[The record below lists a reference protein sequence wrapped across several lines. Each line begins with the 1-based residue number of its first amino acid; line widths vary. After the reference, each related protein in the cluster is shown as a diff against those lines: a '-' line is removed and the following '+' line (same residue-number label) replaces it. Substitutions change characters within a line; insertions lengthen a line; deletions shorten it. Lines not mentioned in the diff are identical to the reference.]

1 MEQYKH
7 LGFPTEYEKA
17 LERVNAIDPIKYAK
31 TRNFINGQITYLSPY
46 ISRGVISTK
55 QVMEKIIE
63 KQYPYPAIEKI
74 IQELAWR
81 EFFQRV
87 WQTKLEQIWDDLK
100 QDQQEVVHHQM
111 ITSIQKANT
120 GIESIDFAINGLYE
134 KGYMHNHSR
143 MYLASIA
150 CNIGK
155 AHWIESSRWM
165 YYHLLDGDIASN
177 NCSWQWVAGAFSSK
191 KYYCNQENVNKY
203 TFSKQQ
209 NTFLDKPYEQL
220 VDLPIPDAL
229 QETTVLDLTTN
240 LPKFNTPNIDT
251 ELPTLIYNSYN
262 LDPIWRKL
270 EKVNRVL
277 LLEPS
282 HFNQYPVSD
291 KVIEFIID
299 LSKNIEGI
307 QVYTG
312 EIADIEN
319 LYKTNNTWEN
329 QKIIS
334 KEHPAFAYYP
344 GIKDQRDWM
353 FPEVNGYY
361 PSFFGFWKK
370 AVRSFR
376 KLLISHLFII
386 LHL

>member
-1 MEQYKH
+1 MEKYKH
-7 LGFPTEYEKA
+7 LSFPTEYEKII
-17 LERVNAIDPIKYAK
+17 ERVNAIDPIKYAK

-46 ISRGVISTK
+46 ITRGVISTK
-55 QVMEKIIE
+55 QVMEKILE

-81 EFFQRV
+81 EYFQRV
-87 WQTKLEQIWDDLK
+87 WQTKGAQIWENLK
-100 QDQQEVVHHQM
+100 QDQQEVLHHQM
-111 ITSIQKANT
+111 ISSIQKANT

-134 KGYMHNHSR
+134 NGYLHNHSR

-155 AHWIESSRWM
+155 AHWLEPSKWM

-240 LPKFNTPNIDT
+240 LPKSNTPNIDT

-282 HFNQYPVSD
+282 HFNRYPVSD

-319 LYKTNNTWEN
+319 LYKTNNSWEN

-370 AVRSFR
+370 AERSFR
-376 KLLISHLFII
+376 KLLK
-386 LHL
+386 

>member
-7 LGFPTEYEKA
+7 LCFPTEYEKII
-17 LERVNAIDPIKYAK
+17 ERVNTIDPIKYAK

-46 ISRGVISTK
+46 ITRGVISTK
-55 QVMEKIIE
+55 QVMDKILE
-63 KQYPYPAIEKI
+63 KQYPYPAMEKI

-87 WQTKLEQIWDDLK
+87 WQTKGEQIWEDLK
-100 QDQQEVVHHQM
+100 QDQQEVMHHQM
-111 ITSIQKANT
+111 ITSIQQAKT
-120 GIESIDFAINGLYE
+120 GIESIDFAINGLFE
-134 KGYMHNHSR
+134 KGYLHNHSR

-155 AHWIESSRWM
+155 AHWLEPSKWM

-191 KYYCNQENVNKY
+191 KYYCNQENINKY

-220 VDLPIPDAL
+220 VDMPIPNTL
-229 QETTVLDLTTN
+229 QETTVLDLKTN
-240 LPKFNTPNIDT
+240 LPKNTCPQINT

-262 LDPIWRKL
+262 LDPLWRKD
-270 EKVNRVL
+270 EKANRVL

-291 KVIEFIID
+291 KVIEFIFG
-299 LSKNIEGI
+299 LSKNIEGLQI
-307 QVYTG
+307 FTG
-312 EIADIEN
+312 EIEDIKN
-319 LYKTNNTWEN
+319 LYLADSLWDD

-334 KEHPAFAYYP
+334 KEHTAFTNYP
-344 GIKDQRDWM
+344 GIIEQRDWM
-353 FPEVNGYY
+353 FPEVTGYY
-361 PSFFGFWKK
+361 PSFFSFWKK
-370 AVRSFR
+370 AERSFR
-376 KLLISHLFII
+376 KLLK
-386 LHL
+386 

>member
-7 LGFPTEYEKA
+7 LSFPTEYEKA

-87 WQTKLEQIWDDLK
+87 WQSKGLQIWDDLK

-240 LPKFNTPNIDT
+240 LPKSNTPNIDT

-370 AVRSFR
+370 AERSFR
-376 KLLISHLFII
+376 KLLK
-386 LHL
+386 

>member
-7 LGFPTEYEKA
+7 LSFPTEYEKA

-87 WQTKLEQIWDDLK
+87 WQSKGLQIWDDLK

-220 VDLPIPDAL
+220 VDLPILDAL

-240 LPKFNTPNIDT
+240 LPKSNTPNIDT

-353 FPEVNGYY
+353 FPEVNGFH

-370 AVRSFR
+370 AERSFR
-376 KLLISHLFII
+376 KLLK
-386 LHL
+386 

>member
-1 MEQYKH
+1 MEKYKH
-7 LGFPTEYEKA
+7 LSFPTEYEKII
-17 LERVNAIDPIKYAK
+17 ERVNAIDPIKYAK

-46 ISRGVISTK
+46 ITRGVISTK
-55 QVMEKIIE
+55 QVMDNILE

-81 EFFQRV
+81 EYFQRV
-87 WQTKLEQIWDDLK
+87 WQTKGAQIWENLK

-111 ITSIQKANT
+111 ISSIQKANT

-134 KGYMHNHSR
+134 NGYLHNHSR

-155 AHWIESSRWM
+155 AHWLEPSKWM

-191 KYYCNQENVNKY
+191 KYYCNQENINKY

-220 VDLPIPDAL
+220 VDMPIPDAL
-229 QETTVLDLTTN
+229 KETTVLDLKTN
-240 LPKFNTPNIDT
+240 LPQTTSLKIDT
-251 ELPTLIYNSYN
+251 TIPTLIYNSYN

-291 KVIEFIID
+291 KVIEFIIG

-307 QVYTG
+307 QIFTG
-312 EIADIEN
+312 EIEEIKN
-319 LYKTNNTWEN
+319 IYKANNVWDD

-334 KEHPAFAYYP
+334 KEHPAFVYYP

-353 FPEVNGYY
+353 FPEVSGYY
-361 PSFFGFWKK
+361 PSFFSFWKK
-370 AVRSFR
+370 VERSFR
-376 KLLISHLFII
+376 KLLK
-386 LHL
+386 

>member
-7 LGFPTEYEKA
+7 LSFPIEYEKA

-87 WQTKLEQIWDDLK
+87 WQSKGLQIWDDLK
-100 QDQQEVVHHQM
+100 QDQQEVVHHKM

-240 LPKFNTPNIDT
+240 LPKSNTPNIDT

-262 LDPIWRKL
+262 LDPIWHKL

-353 FPEVNGYY
+353 FPEVNGFH

-370 AVRSFR
+370 AERSFR
-376 KLLISHLFII
+376 KLLK
-386 LHL
+386 

>member
-1 MEQYKH
+1 
-7 LGFPTEYEKA
+7 
-17 LERVNAIDPIKYAK
+17 
-31 TRNFINGQITYLSPY
+31 
-46 ISRGVISTK
+46 
-55 QVMEKIIE
+55 
-63 KQYPYPAIEKI
+63 
-74 IQELAWR
+74 
-81 EFFQRV
+81 
-87 WQTKLEQIWDDLK
+87 
-100 QDQQEVVHHQM
+100 
-111 ITSIQKANT
+111 
-120 GIESIDFAINGLYE
+120 
-134 KGYMHNHSR
+134 

-155 AHWIESSRWM
+155 AHWIESSKWM

-220 VDLPIPDAL
+220 VDMPIPDAL

-277 LLEPS
+277 LLESS
-282 HFNQYPVSD
+282 HFNQFPVSD

-370 AVRSFR
+370 AERSFR
-376 KLLISHLFII
+376 KLLK
-386 LHL
+386 

>member
-7 LGFPTEYEKA
+7 LSFPTEYEKII
-17 LERVNAIDPIKYAK
+17 ERVNAIDPIKYAR

-46 ISRGVISTK
+46 ITRGVISTK
-55 QVMEKIIE
+55 QVMDKILE

-81 EFFQRV
+81 EYFQRV
-87 WQTKLEQIWDDLK
+87 WQSKGLQIWDDLK

-134 KGYMHNHSR
+134 KGYMHNHCR

-155 AHWIESSRWM
+155 AHWLEPSKWM

-240 LPKFNTPNIDT
+240 LPKSNTPNIDT

-319 LYKTNNTWEN
+319 LYKTNNTWGN

-370 AVRSFR
+370 AERSFR
-376 KLLISHLFII
+376 KLLK
-386 LHL
+386 

>member
-7 LGFPTEYEKA
+7 LSFPTEYEKV

-87 WQTKLEQIWDDLK
+87 WQSKGLQIWDDLK

-220 VDLPIPDAL
+220 VDMPIPDAL

-240 LPKFNTPNIDT
+240 LPKSNTPNIDT

-353 FPEVNGYY
+353 FPEVNGFY

-370 AVRSFR
+370 AERSFR
-376 KLLISHLFII
+376 KLLK
-386 LHL
+386 

>member
-7 LGFPTEYEKA
+7 LSFPTEYENA

-87 WQTKLEQIWDDLK
+87 WQSKGLQIWDDLK

-240 LPKFNTPNIDT
+240 LPKSNTPNIDT

-370 AVRSFR
+370 AERSFR
-376 KLLISHLFII
+376 KLLK
-386 LHL
+386 

>member
-1 MEQYKH
+1 MEKYKH
-7 LGFPTEYEKA
+7 LSFPTEYEKII
-17 LERVNAIDPIKYAK
+17 ERVNAIDPIKYAK

-55 QVMEKIIE
+55 QVMDKILE

-81 EFFQRV
+81 EYFQRV
-87 WQTKLEQIWDDLK
+87 WQTKGEQIWEDLK

-111 ITSIQKANT
+111 ITSIQQAKT

-134 KGYMHNHSR
+134 KGYLHNHSR

-155 AHWIESSRWM
+155 AHWLEPSKWM

-191 KYYCNQENVNKY
+191 KYYCNQENINKY

-220 VDLPIPDAL
+220 VDMLTPNTL
-229 QETTVLDLTTN
+229 QETTVLDLKTN
-240 LPKFNTPNIDT
+240 LPKSNTPNIDT

-262 LDPIWRKL
+262 LDSVWRKL

-291 KVIEFIID
+291 KVIEFIIG

-307 QVYTG
+307 QIFTG
-312 EIADIEN
+312 EIEEIKKI
-319 LYKTNNTWEN
+319 YKANYEWDD

-334 KEHPAFAYYP
+334 KEHPAFVYYP
-344 GIKDQRDWM
+344 GMMDQRDWM
-353 FPEVNGYY
+353 FPEVIGYY
-361 PSFFGFWKK
+361 PSFFSYWKK
-370 AVRSFR
+370 AERSFR
-376 KLLISHLFII
+376 KLLK
-386 LHL
+386 

>member
-1 MEQYKH
+1 MEKYKH
-7 LGFPTEYEKA
+7 LSFPTEYEKV
-17 LERVNAIDPIKYAK
+17 LERVNNIDPIKYAR

-46 ISRGVISTK
+46 ITRGVISTK
-55 QVMEKIIE
+55 QVMDKILE
-63 KQYPYPAIEKI
+63 NQYPYPAIEKI

-87 WQTKLEQIWDDLK
+87 WQSKGLQIWDDLK

-203 TFSKQQ
+203 TFSRQQ

-240 LPKFNTPNIDT
+240 LPKSNTPNIDT

-291 KVIEFIID
+291 KVIEFIIG
-299 LSKNIEGI
+299 LSKNIEGVQI
-307 QVYTG
+307 CTG
-312 EIADIEN
+312 EIEVIKN
-319 LYKTNNTWEN
+319 IYKANNVWDD
-329 QKIIS
+329 QKVIS

-370 AVRSFR
+370 AERSFR
-376 KLLISHLFII
+376 KLLK
-386 LHL
+386 

>member
-7 LGFPTEYEKA
+7 LSFPTEYEKII
-17 LERVNAIDPIKYAK
+17 ERVAAIDPNKYAK

-46 ISRGVISTK
+46 ITRGVISTK
-55 QVMEKIIE
+55 QVMDKILE
-63 KQYPYPAIEKI
+63 KQYPYPAIEKF

-81 EFFQRV
+81 EYFQRV
-87 WQTKLEQIWDDLK
+87 WQTKGVQIWEDLK

-134 KGYMHNHSR
+134 KGYLHNHSR

-155 AHWIESSRWM
+155 AHWLEPSKWM

-191 KYYCNQENVNKY
+191 KYYCNQENINKY

-220 VDLPIPDAL
+220 VDMPIPDTL
-229 QETTVLDLTTN
+229 QEKTVLNLKTN
-240 LPKFNTPNIDT
+240 LPKTNTPNIDT
-251 ELPTLIYNSYN
+251 ELHTLIYNSYN

-282 HFNQYPVSD
+282 HFNQFPVSD
-291 KVIEFIID
+291 KVIEFIIG

-307 QVYTG
+307 QIYTG
-312 EIADIEN
+312 EIEDIKNIYKADN
-319 LYKTNNTWEN
+319 VWND

-334 KEHPAFAYYP
+334 KEHPAFIYYP
-344 GIKDQRDWM
+344 GKKDQRDWM
-353 FPEVNGYY
+353 FPEVSGYY
-361 PSFFGFWKK
+361 PSFFSYWKK
-370 AVRSFR
+370 AEQSFR
-376 KLLISHLFII
+376 KLLK
-386 LHL
+386 

>member
-7 LGFPTEYEKA
+7 LSFPTEYEKA

-203 TFSKQQ
+203 TVSKQQ

-240 LPKFNTPNIDT
+240 LPKSNTPNIDT

-262 LDPIWRKL
+262 LDPIWHKL

-353 FPEVNGYY
+353 FPEVNGFH

-370 AVRSFR
+370 AERSFR
-376 KLLISHLFII
+376 KLLK
-386 LHL
+386 

>member
-7 LGFPTEYEKA
+7 LSFPTEYEKA

-87 WQTKLEQIWDDLK
+87 WQSKGLQIWDDLK

-134 KGYMHNHSR
+134 KSYMHNHSR

-240 LPKFNTPNIDT
+240 LPKSNTPNIDT

-370 AVRSFR
+370 AERSFR
-376 KLLISHLFII
+376 KLLK
-386 LHL
+386 

>member
-7 LGFPTEYEKA
+7 LSFPTEYEKV
-17 LERVNAIDPIKYAK
+17 LERVNAIDPIKYAR

-46 ISRGVISTK
+46 ITRGVISTK
-55 QVMEKIIE
+55 QVMDKILE

-87 WQTKLEQIWDDLK
+87 WQTKGEQIWEDLK
-100 QDQQEVVHHQM
+100 QDQQEVVHHHM
-111 ITSIQKANT
+111 ISSIQKANT

-155 AHWIESSRWM
+155 AHWVESSKWM

-191 KYYCNQENVNKY
+191 KYYCNQENINKY

-220 VDLPIPDAL
+220 VDMPIPDTL
-229 QETTVLDLTTN
+229 QEKIELDLKIN
-240 LPKFNTPNIDT
+240 LPQTTSLKINTTI
-251 ELPTLIYNSYN
+251 PTLIYNSYN
-262 LDPIWRKL
+262 LDPLWRKD

-282 HFNQYPVSD
+282 HFNQFPVSD
-291 KVIEFIID
+291 KVIEFIIG

-307 QVYTG
+307 QIFTG
-312 EIADIEN
+312 ELEDIKNIYESEN
-319 LYKTNNTWEN
+319 LWDDH
-329 QKIIS
+329 KIVS
-334 KEHPAFAYYP
+334 KEHPAFTNYP

-353 FPEVNGYY
+353 FPEVLGYY
-361 PSFFGFWKK
+361 SSFFSFWKK
-370 AVRSFR
+370 AERSFR
-376 KLLISHLFII
+376 KKR
-386 LHL
+386 

>member
-1 MEQYKH
+1 MEKYKH
-7 LGFPTEYEKA
+7 LSFPTEYEKV
-17 LERVNAIDPIKYAK
+17 LERVNNIDPIKYAR

-46 ISRGVISTK
+46 ITRGVISTK
-55 QVMEKIIE
+55 QVMDKIIE

-87 WQTKLEQIWDDLK
+87 WQSKGLQIWDDLK

-120 GIESIDFAINGLYE
+120 GIESIDFAIDGLYE

-155 AHWIESSRWM
+155 TYWIESSKWM

-191 KYYCNQENVNKY
+191 KYYCNQENINKY

-220 VDLPIPDAL
+220 VDMPIPNTL
-229 QETTVLDLTTN
+229 QETTVLDLKTN
-240 LPKFNTPNIDT
+240 LPHTASLNIDT
-251 ELPTLIYNSYN
+251 TIPTLIYNSYN

-319 LYKTNNTWEN
+319 LYKTNNTWED

-370 AVRSFR
+370 AERSFR
-376 KLLISHLFII
+376 KLLK
-386 LHL
+386 

>member
-7 LGFPTEYEKA
+7 LSFPTEYEKII
-17 LERVNAIDPIKYAK
+17 ERVNAIDPIKYAR

-46 ISRGVISTK
+46 ITRGVISTK

-87 WQTKLEQIWDDLK
+87 WQTKSEQIWEDLK

-120 GIESIDFAINGLYE
+120 GIESIDFAINGLYD

-155 AHWIESSRWM
+155 AHWLEPSKWM

-209 NTFLDKPYEQL
+209 NTFIDKPYEQL
-220 VDLPIPDAL
+220 VDMTIPDAL
-229 QETTVLDLTTN
+229 QQTTLLDLKTN
-240 LPKFNTPNIDT
+240 LPETTSLSIDT
-251 ELPTLIYNSYN
+251 TIPTLIYNSYN

-291 KVIEFIID
+291 KVIEFIIG
-299 LSKNIEGI
+299 LSKNIEGVQI
-307 QVYTG
+307 FTG
-312 EIADIEN
+312 EIEDIEN
-319 LYKTNNTWEN
+319 LYKTNHTWED

-334 KEHPAFAYYP
+334 KEHPAFAYYA

-370 AVRSFR
+370 AERSFR
-376 KLLISHLFII
+376 KLLK
-386 LHL
+386 